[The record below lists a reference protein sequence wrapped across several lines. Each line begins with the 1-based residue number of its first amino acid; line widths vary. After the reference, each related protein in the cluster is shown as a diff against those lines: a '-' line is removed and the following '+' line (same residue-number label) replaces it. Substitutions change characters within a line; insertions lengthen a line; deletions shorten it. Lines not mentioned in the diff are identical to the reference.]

1 MYTFCCSQMKQVSV
15 QRASHWKF
23 YLQSIFSPVIKLH
36 PILTFGIW
44 LEGFGSTHCRVVA
57 GKKKSVRQWNF
68 VKNGNF
74 LVFGLQLE
82 NEERYRDGSNG

>member
-1 MYTFCCSQMKQVSV
+1 MKISKYMYTFCCSQMKQVSV

-44 LEGFGSTHCRVVA
+44 LEGFGSTHRPD
-57 GKKKSVRQWNF
+57 
-68 VKNGNF
+68 VKDTLIQIF
-74 LVFGLQLE
+74 
-82 NEERYRDGSNG
+82 